1 MSEIDELK
9 TLLQQTV
16 QAKQTEQASMSL
28 EVEELK
34 RKMEVPHAN
43 FCPAVDHAVIYGYV
57 SRVWTRNARFCNA
70 PTRMS

>member
-9 TLLQQTV
+9 TMLQQTV

-43 FCPAVDHAVIYGYV
+43 SCPAVDRAVIYVYV
-57 SRVWTRNARFCNA
+57 SRV
-70 PTRMS
+70 